1 LKSNILIRLDFFS
14 GDTLY
19 EYVKEAKVKA
29 IQHELSYISFIYR
42 GVRFSI
48 SNKCNC
54 DKVVRQF
61 KELNKKIGNGEF
73 KSIVW

>member
-1 LKSNILIRLDFFS
+1 MKSNILIRLDFFT
-14 GDTLY
+14 GATLY
-19 EYVKEAKVKA
+19 DYVKEAKVKA
-29 IQHELSYISFIYR
+29 IQHKLTYISFVYR

-61 KELNKKIGNGEF
+61 KELNKKVGNEEF